1 VDWFRAIVLGAIQG
15 LTEFLPISSSAHL
28 IIAPWLFGWAPFGLE
43 FDVALHIGTLSAV
56 VVYFRRDLLALL
68 RGFVEGFPELRR
80 GQMPSNPMGRLSIVI
95 VIASIPA
102 GIVGLLASTA
112 IDEFFHA
119 DPLTQTAI
127 LIVAFTLAA
136 MAGLLWEADRR
147 SAANPPDDDLR
158 DVTLKS
164 AMLVGLAQSCALI
177 PGVSRSGVTIT
188 TALLAGMSRPL
199 AARFSFV
206 LGVPLIAGAGLLEMT
221 DLIAS
226 GLSRDEL
233 QIFLLGMLS
242 AGIVGYLAIAGL
254 LRFLQRRSLAVFI
267 IYRLALAAF
276 LISLVVA
283 GFQG

>member
-1 VDWFRAIVLGAIQG
+1 
-15 LTEFLPISSSAHL
+15 
-28 IIAPWLFGWAPFGLE
+28 
-43 FDVALHIGTLSAV
+43 
-56 VVYFRRDLLALL
+56 
-68 RGFVEGFPELRR
+68 
-80 GQMPSNPMGRLSIVI
+80 
-95 VIASIPA
+95 
-102 GIVGLLASTA
+102 LLASTA

-147 SAANPPDDDLR
+147 GAANPPDDDLR

-276 LISLVVA
+276 LTSLVVA